1 MKVSLSVIAGM
12 LLILSVLFIGPVAAA
27 TTGSA
32 AITGN
37 PKASVSITL
46 NQTSIY
52 LNLDAS
58 QGQPITNSS
67 LGIVVSTNDPFFVA
81 VTDNSGRGAGDQGYM
96 GNYTSVYQTTPLN
109 TKLASALSLSGTTN
123 GTTTVGTIT
132 PPITTVAQ
140 TLYTGGQK
148 QGNQPLT
155 TLLSQNVGYG
165 DATLPSASV
174 YRIDLQFTITAM

>member
-1 MKVSLSVIAGM
+1 MKLSLSVLAGM
-12 LLILSVLFIGPVAAA
+12 LLIVSVLFIGPVAAA
-27 TTGSA
+27 TTGTA
-32 AITGN
+32 AVTGN

-58 QGQPITNSS
+58 LAQPITNTS
-67 LGIVVSTNDPFFVA
+67 LGIVVSTNDPFFIS

-96 GNYTSVYQTTPLN
+96 GNFTTVYQTTPLN
-109 TKLASALSLSGTTN
+109 TKLASALGLSGTTN

-148 QGNQPLT
+148 QGSQPLT
-155 TLLSQNVGYG
+155 TQLSQTVGYS
-165 DATLPSASV
+165 DSVLPSSSV